1 MIFISH
7 NYKDK
12 AFVGHIADKI
22 ANIYG
27 RSNVFYDSWS
37 IQPGEGIIDR
47 MNDGIES
54 VKIFFFFVTEN
65 SLKSNMV
72 SLEWQNALMK
82 AATGDVKFVAIR
94 CDESPMPALL
104 TQKVYLDLYTN
115 GVDVVIAQMNDII
128 SGKSTYK
135 PQDELFSNL
144 TYDFKTES
152 NKIIV
157 KVSADHFSE
166 VTADFLFLF
175 TNKLNDN
182 ELRYNVL
189 GESGFIQGFRSDC
202 KLNTGDV
209 FSAQMVALMHGLKPK
224 IHLTVEFWLD
234 TGDELNLAHVMSK
247 TSTDQYT
254 TIPYKKKS
262 DFSGFNMKF

>member
-22 ANIYG
+22 ADIYG
-27 RSNVFYDSWS
+27 RGNVFYDSWS

-65 SLKSNMV
+65 SLKSKMV
-72 SLEWQNALMK
+72 SLEWQNALLK
-82 AATGDVKFVAIR
+82 ATTGDVKFIAIR

-135 PQDELFSNL
+135 PQEETFSNL
-144 TYDFKTES
+144 SYDFKTEG
-152 NKIIV
+152 KKLIV
-157 KVSADHFSE
+157 RVSADHFSE
-166 VTADFLFLF
+166 VNADFLFLF

-182 ELRYNVL
+182 ELRYDVV
-189 GESGFIQGFRSDC
+189 GESGFIQGFRPDF
-202 KLNTGDV
+202 KLNTGKV

-234 TGDELNLAHVMSK
+234 SEEELNLAYVMSK
-247 TSTDQYT
+247 TSTNQYT
-254 TIPYKKKS
+254 TIPPKKKA

>member
-22 ANIYG
+22 ADIYG
-27 RSNVFYDSWS
+27 RDNVFYDSWS

-65 SLKSNMV
+65 SLKSKMV
-72 SLEWQNALMK
+72 SLEWQNALMRS
-82 AATGDVKFVAIR
+82 ATGDVKFVAIR

-135 PQDELFSNL
+135 PQEETFSNL
-144 TYDFKTES
+144 SYDFK
-152 NKIIV
+152 KDGKKVIV
-157 KVSADHFSE
+157 RVSADHFSE
-166 VTADFLFLF
+166 VNPDFLFLF
-175 TNKLNDN
+175 KNKINEND
-182 ELRYNVL
+182 LIHSVI
-189 GESGFIQGFRSDC
+189 GESGYMQGFIPEVSLSLGGSYPAL
-202 KLNTGDV
+202 K
-209 FSAQMVALMHGLKPK
+209 VALMHGLKPK
-224 IHLTVEFWLD
+224 IHMTVEFWLNS
-234 TGDELNLAHVMSK
+234 GDELILAHVMSK
-247 TSTDQYT
+247 TSTEQYT
-254 TIPYKKKS
+254 TIPYKKKT